1 MFFFFFWSIRC
12 YKRMMC
18 LKLFSALAAAVRC
31 FRRVLGLN
39 KSSLL
44 RWLKSFR
51 TCVHLKDLLSAFP
64 PGAPMLSTE
73 EELQNLVGHRAHS
86 VTMASI
92 R

>member
-1 MFFFFFWSIRC
+1 MM
-12 YKRMMC
+12 YLKR
-18 LKLFSALAAAVRC
+18 FPALAAAVRC
-31 FRRVLGLN
+31 FRSVLGLS

-51 TCVHLKDLLSAFP
+51 TSVHLKDLLSAFP

-73 EELQNLVGHRAHS
+73 EQLQNLVGRRAHS